1 MRDIFTPYRKK
12 GDKMLLE
19 FLQNNLTEII
29 TVVTG
34 ALVGGQ
40 GFFILLKNLKT
51 NKNIDLIDKTVNKLV
66 SGDLKNVKNVVE
78 EVVKV
83 LPDLLEEFKSEL
95 LKVIDDVKKELYDQ
109 QINVINAFESKA
121 KEIEVITRAEIDRL
135 NIKHK
140 LEEGDIDED
149 VFNL

>member
-1 MRDIFTPYRKK
+1 
-12 GDKMLLE
+12 MLIE
-19 FLQNNLTEII
+19 FLQTNLNEII
-29 TVVTG
+29 TIVTG

-40 GFFILLKNLKT
+40 GFFILFKNLKT

-66 SGDLKNVKNVVE
+66 LGDLKNVKNVVE

-83 LPDLLEEFKSEL
+83 LPDLLEDFKSEL
-95 LKVIDDVKKELYDQ
+95 LKVVDDVKKELYDQ

>member
-1 MRDIFTPYRKK
+1 
-12 GDKMLLE
+12 MLIE
-19 FLQNNLTEII
+19 FLRENLNEII

-40 GFFILLKNLKT
+40 GFFILFKNLKT

-83 LPDLLEEFKSEL
+83 LPDLLEDFKSEL
-95 LKVIDDVKKELYDQ
+95 LKVVDDVKKELYDQ

>member
-1 MRDIFTPYRKK
+1 
-12 GDKMLLE
+12 MLLE
-19 FLQNNLTEII
+19 FLQTNFNEII

-40 GFFILLKNLKT
+40 GFFILFKNLKT
-51 NKNIDLIDKTVNKLV
+51 NKNIDLIDKTVEKLV

-78 EVVKV
+78 EVVKA
-83 LPDLLEEFKSEL
+83 LPDLLEDFKSEL
-95 LKVIDDVKKELYDQ
+95 LKIVDDVKKELYDQ

-149 VFNL
+149 VSNL

>member
-1 MRDIFTPYRKK
+1 
-12 GDKMLLE
+12 MLIE
-19 FLQNNLTEII
+19 FLQTNLNEII
-29 TVVTG
+29 TVITG

-40 GFFILLKNLKT
+40 GFFILFKNLKT

-66 SGDLKNVKNVVE
+66 LGDLKNVKNVVE

-83 LPDLLEEFKSEL
+83 LPDLLEDFKSEL
-95 LKVIDDVKKELYDQ
+95 LKVVDDVKKELYDQ

>member
-1 MRDIFTPYRKK
+1 
-12 GDKMLLE
+12 MLIE
-19 FLQNNLTEII
+19 FLQEYLNEII

-40 GFFILLKNLKT
+40 GFFVLFKNLKT

-83 LPDLLEEFKSEL
+83 LPDLLEDFKGEL
-95 LKVIDDVKKELYDQ
+95 LKVVDDVKKELYDQ

-121 KEIEVITRAEIDRL
+121 KEIEVITRTEIDRL

-140 LEEGDIDED
+140 LEEGDTDED
-149 VFNL
+149 VSNL